1 MDIFELAEHNQ
12 RTAWEVLEETGII
25 LAWESIGATVNL
37 VGSLKTGLL
46 MKRRNIDIHIYS
58 QTLDISESFSVIQN
72 MAHKSIFKDI
82 LYKNLIN
89 IKEERIEWH
98 VKYEDKEH
106 NIWDLDMIHI
116 KKGSKYDG
124 ASERVT
130 DSIIKQLTP
139 DIRQTILQVKY
150 DLPSD
155 VSIPGIEIY
164 QAVFDGEVKS
174 YAQLE
179 EWRKNNPLRSS
190 MDWLP

>member
-1 MDIFELAEHNQ
+1 MDIFELAEHHQ

-72 MAHKSIFKDI
+72 MAHKSIFKEI

-89 IKEERIEWH
+89 TKEERIEWH

>member
-1 MDIFELAEHNQ
+1 MLF
-12 RTAWEVLEETGII
+12 R
-25 LAWESIGATVNL
+25 S
-37 VGSLKTGLL
+37 
-46 MKRRNIDIHIYS
+46 
-58 QTLDISESFSVIQN
+58 
-72 MAHKSIFKDI
+72 
-82 LYKNLIN
+82 
-89 IKEERIEWH
+89 
-98 VKYEDKEH
+98 
-106 NIWDLDMIHI
+106 
-116 KKGSKYDG
+116 
-124 ASERVT
+124 
-130 DSIIKQLTP
+130 IKQLTP

>member
-72 MAHKSIFKDI
+72 MAHKSIFKEI

>member
-1 MDIFELAEHNQ
+1 MDIFELAEHHQ

-72 MAHKSIFKDI
+72 MAHKSIFKEI

>member
-72 MAHKSIFKDI
+72 MAHKSIFKEI

-89 IKEERIEWH
+89 TKEERIEWH

>member
-72 MAHKSIFKDI
+72 MAHKSIFKEI

-89 IKEERIEWH
+89 TKEERIEWH

-155 VSIPGIEIY
+155 VSIPEIEIY
-164 QAVFDGEVKS
+164 HAVFDGEVKS